1 MFKNEINELQKIA
14 KSIRRDILIS
24 INNAG
29 SGHTGGSLGMADIFT
44 YLYFRYLKHNPKQPK
59 MAERDKLI
67 LSAGHIAPVLYAS
80 LANAGYFS
88 VKELITLRK
97 IGSRL
102 QGHPSLNSEIPGLE
116 TSSGSLGQGLS
127 IAVGMA
133 ISDKIDKVNRKIVCI
148 CGDGELQEGQV
159 WEAAM
164 SASHHKLNSL
174 ICIIDRNN
182 VQIDG
187 FTNSVM
193 NIEPL
198 NKKWESFGWNVSEC
212 DGNDFNSIEN
222 CFTNLKINKPNVII
236 ANTKMGK
243 GISELENDYNWHGK
257 APNNEECQKFL
268 EQLK

>member
-1 MFKNEINELQKIA
+1 M
-14 KSIRRDILIS
+14 
-24 INNAG
+24 
-29 SGHTGGSLGMADIFT
+29 
-44 YLYFRYLKHNPKQPK
+44 
-59 MAERDKLI
+59 
-67 LSAGHIAPVLYAS
+67 
-80 LANAGYFS
+80 
-88 VKELITLRK
+88 
-97 IGSRL
+97 
-102 QGHPSLNSEIPGLE
+102 
-116 TSSGSLGQGLS
+116 
-127 IAVGMA
+127 
-133 ISDKIDKVNRKIVCI
+133 
-148 CGDGELQEGQV
+148 QEGQV